1 MSDSLAGD
9 IRSIDLDSSKL
20 SQFEMINRVWDA
32 IDPPQGREHVLLSDV
47 QQLHA

>member
-1 MSDSLAGD
+1 MSDLIAGD

-32 IDPPQGREHVLLSDV
+32 IDPPQGKEQILLSDT
-47 QQLHA
+47 QQLRL